1 MTPFTFD
8 DEMHLLEHGYEYTP
22 GTGWSEE
29 RKDKLNRAKTL
40 FIESVL
46 KPDSKLRGCAYNQEC
61 FDELMEVR
69 SHVLKYLGFKDNE
82 IKA

>member
-46 KPDSKLRGCAYNQEC
+46 KPDSKLRACAHNQEC

-69 SHVLKYLGFKDNE
+69 AHVLKYLGFKDE
-82 IKA
+82 VKT

>member
-69 SHVLKYLGFKDNE
+69 AHVLKYLGFKDE
-82 IKA
+82 IKT

>member
-46 KPDSKLRGCAYNQEC
+46 KPDSKLRGCAHNQEC

-69 SHVLKYLGFKDNE
+69 SHVLKYLGFKDE
-82 IKA
+82 IKT

>member
-46 KPDSKLRGCAYNQEC
+46 KPYTKLRGCAHNQGC

-69 SHVLKYLGFKDNE
+69 AHVLIYLGFKDE
-82 IKA
+82 VKT

>member
-29 RKDKLNRAKTL
+29 RKDKLDRAKTL
-40 FIESVL
+40 FIESLLMIEPL
-46 KPDSKLRGCAYNQEC
+46 KLTVFNPPGRNKSAYSTV
-61 FDELMEVR
+61 FDGPSRL
-69 SHVLKYLGFKDNE
+69 LIN
-82 IKA
+82 

>member
-46 KPDSKLRGCAYNQEC
+46 KPDSKLRGCAHNQEC

-69 SHVLKYLGFKDNE
+69 SHVLKYLGFKDE
-82 IKA
+82 VKT